1 MASTNTNGIAP
12 KRGLVGLLGR
22 TPSRTDTSGIPFHEL
37 IGRALA
43 DASGEEY
50 QPPAV
55 AELEDLLGSD
65 SFKQLRENPRI
76 KQAVQVWANSSAE
89 DRAAVTKSLAT
100 LIADEVG
107 QPSLE
112 KRIAWEIRKLNDRH
126 AASP

>member
-1 MASTNTNGIAP
+1 MNLLAERWPTPPARST
-12 KRGLVGLLGR
+12 
-22 TPSRTDTSGIPFHEL
+22 S
-37 IGRALA
+37 
-43 DASGEEY
+43 
-50 QPPAV
+50 PPAV

-65 SFKQLRENPRI
+65 SFKQLTENPRI

-112 KRIAWEIRKLNDRH
+112 KRIAWEIRKLK
-126 AASP
+126 

>member
-1 MASTNTNGIAP
+1 MAIPTALPLSGGWSAFSAGP
-12 KRGLVGLLGR
+12 RLGLTPAASRFMHLLAER
-22 TPSRTDTSGIPFHEL
+22 WPT
-37 IGRALA
+37 
-43 DASGEEY
+43 SGEEY

-65 SFKQLRENPRI
+65 SFKQLTENPRI

-112 KRIAWEIRKLNDRH
+112 KRIAWE
-126 AASP
+126 

>member
-1 MASTNTNGIAP
+1 
-12 KRGLVGLLGR
+12 
-22 TPSRTDTSGIPFHEL
+22 
-37 IGRALA
+37 LA

-65 SFKQLRENPRI
+65 SFKQLTENPRI

-112 KRIAWEIRKLNDRH
+112 KRIAWEIRKLK
-126 AASP
+126 